1 MTYVSC
7 STAIIAVE
15 GAASLEVGDD
25 SVGYVKISN
34 EVDEEDFF
42 EEALLVAELEDKV
55 VALLIDKDDV
65 DVSDDEVVDD
75 SEDDDVGVNVD
86 VFVVDSDE
94 VIDAAV
100 DVGDVDSRVA

>member
-1 MTYVSC
+1 M
-7 STAIIAVE
+7 
-15 GAASLEVGDD
+15 EVGDD
-25 SVGYVKISN
+25 SVVYVKISN